1 MRPSV
6 DFSWSPI
13 GVALGYTF
21 GTDSY
26 PYIHQQDN
34 AIRASDVRYA
44 SYATPINTAITFTAN
59 VVAPTGLIIYEYRW
73 NFGDGT
79 IGYGPTV
86 THEYKAAA
94 PETQASLQ
102 VKDSRNQITTRFQT
116 LNLRPAARVTINQ
129 VIRVTP

>member
-1 MRPSV
+1 V
-6 DFSWSPI
+6 
-13 GVALGYTF
+13 L
-21 GTDSY
+21 
-26 PYIHQQDN
+26 
-34 AIRASDVRYA
+34 YA
-44 SYATPINTAITFTAN
+44 SNPKPINPEITFSPN
-59 VVAPTGLIIYEYRW
+59 DVPPTLLIISHYGW
-73 NFGDGT
+73 IFGDGT